1 MNTNVTS
8 VIRIAAIIATLTV
21 AAAGV
26 SAKSAASADRAAQML
41 AQRGAVSIKAAGP
54 YVEIGTFRITAE
66 TKLGRPSV
74 TLPDGTWLYRNF
86 EIKDSDAHGTLVVRF
101 TEGRVSNLSL
111 VTRAVETAML
121 APKTSPEGT
130 LIASRR

>member
-1 MNTNVTS
+1 MNTNIAS
-8 VIRIAAIIATLTV
+8 VIRLAAIVVTVTV

-26 SAKSAASADRAAQML
+26 SAKPAASTDRASQLL
-41 AQRGAVSIKAAGP
+41 AQHGAVSIKAAGP
-54 YVEIGTFRITAE
+54 YVEVGSFRIQVD

-74 TLPDGTWLYRNF
+74 TLPDGTRLYRNF

-121 APKTSPEGT
+121 SPKVTPDGVM
-130 LIASRR
+130 IASRK

>member
-1 MNTNVTS
+1 MNTNITS
-8 VIRIAAIIATLTV
+8 VIRIAAIVATLTV

-26 SAKSAASADRAAQML
+26 SAKSTSSSDRASQLL

-54 YVEIGTFRITAE
+54 YVEVGTFRITAE
-66 TKLGRPSV
+66 TKLGRPSA
-74 TLPDGTWLYRNF
+74 TLSDGTWLYRNF
-86 EIKDSDAHGTLVVRF
+86 EIKDSEANGTLVVRF
-101 TEGRVSNLSL
+101 TEGRVSSLSL

-121 APKTSPEGT
+121 APKASPEGT